1 MIELRWLQINL
12 SSHANYSQSA
22 IPIGGSD
29 IFLPKYIVLQYR
41 QQIDDYWRDWQNVV
55 VRFENDV

>member
-12 SSHANYSQSA
+12 SSHTDYSQSA

-41 QQIDDYWRDWQNVV
+41 QQIDDYWRDWQNVD